1 MDLIWL
7 IPILPAIGAAINGL
21 VGIRAFSR
29 GTSGLVACA
38 AMLGAF
44 GVSVYAFW
52 QMLGLPPEARDHVVN
67 LGHWIPPIPL
77 ATAHGIGSFEVPW
90 AFRLDPLAGMMILV
104 VTGIGLLIHIYS
116 TAYMQDE
123 PRGGYAR
130 FFCYL
135 NLFCFFMLVLV
146 LGSTFL
152 TMFVGWEGVGLC
164 SYLLIGYWYEKKS
177 ASDAGKKAFIVNRV
191 GDWGFVLGVFL
202 VFYTFGTLDFR
213 EVANA
218 AAAMPVEAQ
227 FGVISLICLLL
238 FIGATGKS
246 AQIPLYVWLPDAMEG
261 PTPVSALIHAATMVT
276 AGVYMVGRNAVLFGH
291 APIVAQ
297 IIMIVGALTAL
308 MAATIGLVQYD
319 IKRVLAYSTV
329 SQLGYMFL
337 AMGVG
342 AYATAHGWTHIGL
355 AAFAAGAFHLMTHAF
370 FKALLFLGSGSVIH
384 AMGGEQDMRRM
395 GALKRYMPVTYMTM
409 MIGTLAIA
417 GIPLFAGFF
426 SKDEI
431 LFRTFLTNKII
442 WSFAVVTALMTA
454 FYMFRLM
461 SMTFFGTYRGPAWEP
476 ASAAAAH
483 VAAVHGVPHPTDA
496 HAHGQAH
503 KDDHE
508 VSHGPADDHHAHDDA
523 HGHGHGPWH
532 GPHESPQAMT
542 FPLMALAVGAMVAG
556 FVSIPPALGG
566 GAVLEHFLAPSF
578 SAAGVAH
585 APEGAA
591 APEGAPVAES
601 TAAEAAH
608 EEPHISHAAELGL
621 MVFSVMIAVIGIVT
635 AYRFYVQ
642 NPDTAHRLKERYA
655 GAHNLLYNKYFV
667 DELYNA
673 TFIKGTMKSAFG
685 LWSFDRR
692 VVDGAVNGTGWVTVF
707 SSWVSSLI
715 DRYVVDGAVNLVGRS
730 SEESSFVFRRVQ
742 TGLVQNYALL
752 MLAGV
757 CALVS
762 IYLLVR

>member
-7 IPILPAIGAAINGL
+7 IPILPGLGAAINGL
-21 VGIRAFSR
+21 VGIRSFSR
-29 GTSGLVACA
+29 RMSGLLACA
-38 AMLGAF
+38 AMAGAL

-90 AFRLDPLAGMMILV
+90 AFRLDPLSGMMILV

-146 LGSTFL
+146 LGSSFL

-202 VFYTFGTLDFR
+202 IFYTFGTLDFR
-213 EVANA
+213 AVANA

-297 IIMIVGALTAL
+297 IVMIVGALTAL

-342 AYATAHGWTHIGL
+342 AYATAHGWPHIGL

-384 AMGGEQDMRRM
+384 AMAGEQDMRKM
-395 GALKRYMPVTYMTM
+395 GDLRRYMPVTYMTM
-409 MIGTLAIA
+409 MVGTLAIA
-417 GIPLFAGFF
+417 GIFPLAGFF

-431 LFRTFLTNKII
+431 LFRAILTNKII
-442 WSFAVVTALMTA
+442 AGIVVRDVVDDRVL
-454 FYMFRLM
+454 
-461 SMTFFGTYRGPAWEP
+461 
-476 ASAAAAH
+476 H
-483 VAAVHGVPHPTDA
+483 V
-496 HAHGQAH
+496 
-503 KDDHE
+503 
-508 VSHGPADDHHAHDDA
+508 PADVDDVLRQIS
-523 HGHGHGPWH
+523 W
-532 GPHESPQAMT
+532 S
-542 FPLMALAVGAMVAG
+542 LVGTRGAG
-556 FVSIPPALGG
+556 RCARCG
-566 GAVLEHFLAPSF
+566 GAWCAASHR
-578 SAAGVAH
+578 SACPRSGAQAGARGVA
-585 APEGAA
+585 
-591 APEGAPVAES
+591 
-601 TAAEAAH
+601 
-608 EEPHISHAAELGL
+608 
-621 MVFSVMIAVIGIVT
+621 
-635 AYRFYVQ
+635 R
-642 NPDTAHRLKERYA
+642 A
-655 GAHNLLYNKYFV
+655 G
-667 DELYNA
+667 
-673 TFIKGTMKSAFG
+673 
-685 LWSFDRR
+685 RR
-692 VVDGAVNGTGWVTVF
+692 SRA
-707 SSWVSSLI
+707 
-715 DRYVVDGAVNLVGRS
+715 RPR
-730 SEESSFVFRRVQ
+730 
-742 TGLVQNYALL
+742 
-752 MLAGV
+752 
-757 CALVS
+757 
-762 IYLLVR
+762 